1 MGEGGQTGLGDEYL
15 GPQVGI
21 QGQKGTAGVAV
32 SAAILERQWR
42 NISELEPVSRG
53 GTSSTQETEGC
64 CPAGLE
70 VSQERGLATGSH
82 VLRGLRMK

>member
-42 NISELEPVSRG
+42 NISELEPVSQGWDLSYAENRRLLPRW
-53 GTSSTQETEGC
+53 T
-64 CPAGLE
+64 
-70 VSQERGLATGSH
+70 
-82 VLRGLRMK
+82 